1 MTDLREPLVE
11 RVEWHEGMILSPQ
24 HFQQLSSRLDT
35 LVGWQTLAA
44 APFSWGVRRIVID
57 PGMLPGGWLRIL
69 ACDAILPDGT
79 AIDYDSA
86 NPLHAP
92 LEIALHPYA
101 GQMDNQALDVYLTL
115 PVSRT
120 MQHKSAVR
128 RFRSVPGP
136 LIEDQVSEAPAVD
149 LSLQLPNLALQI
161 GTLPSVHFTALRI
174 GALVRENDVFRLDRT
189 LPPLLEIHADQV
201 PSSLLWQRVAALI
214 AQLRAKAA
222 FIAKQTANPSSRID
236 ERLAQLE
243 MKDRLRSLLSNLPHL
258 EAVLRT
264 PHLHPLALY
273 YALAQMLGSL
283 SLLKPGAVPPVP
295 LPYDHRDPLRV
306 FDPLLDWLDAT
317 IADVSQQYREQKFEL
332 QAGAF
337 SLPLPAG
344 ALPERLY
351 VGLRGQSEK
360 DSGAWIAGAVIG
372 AAALYPSL
380 RERRVLGAARHRV
393 EEVAELGVRTG
404 SGFQLF
410 ALETARGDI
419 LPGEPLVISHP
430 NEGAAVQRPHEI
442 VLFSR
447 G

>member
-24 HFQQLSSRLDT
+24 HFQQLSARLDT
-35 LVGWQTLAA
+35 LIAWQTLAA

-92 LEIALHPYA
+92 LEIALQPHA
-101 GQMDNQALDVYLTL
+101 TELDNRSLDVYLTL

-120 MQHKSAVR
+120 MQHKGGVR

-136 LIEDQVSEAPAVD
+136 LIEDHVSEAPAVD
-149 LSLQLPNLALQI
+149 LSLQLPNLALHV
-161 GTLPSVHFTALRI
+161 GSLPSVHFTALRL

-189 LPPLLEIHADQV
+189 LPPLLDIHADRA
-201 PSSLLWQRVAALI
+201 PGNLLWQRVAALVG
-214 AQLRAKAA
+214 QLRAKAA

-243 MKDRLRSLLSNLPHL
+243 MKDRLRSMLSDLPHL

-264 PHLHPLALY
+264 PHLHPLSLY
-273 YALAQMLGSL
+273 YALSQMLGSL

-295 LPYDHRDPLRV
+295 LPYEHRDPLRV

-332 QAGAF
+332 QDGAF
-337 SLPLPAG
+337 SLTLPGG
-344 ALPERLY
+344 ALPSRLY

-360 DSGAWIAGAVIG
+360 DLGTWIAGAVIG
-372 AAALYPSL
+372 AAALYPAL
-380 RERRVLGAARHRV
+380 RERRVLGAPRVLV
-393 EEVAELGVRTG
+393 EEVAELGLRTG
-404 SGFQLF
+404 SGYQLF
-410 ALETARGDI
+410 ALETTRGDI
-419 LPGEPLVISHP
+419 REGEALVISHP
-430 NEGAAVQRPHEI
+430 NESAAGQRPHEI